1 MEDLEEVVTA
11 AWALSEAA
19 SLATSAEEAA
29 EVVNALSGALAVWR
43 DRQSELA
50 SAGEGG

>member
-1 MEDLEEVVTA
+1 MEDMEEVVTT
-11 AWALSEAA
+11 AWALSGAA
-19 SLATSAEEAA
+19 PLATTAEEAA

-50 SAGEGG
+50 AAEESG